1 MEIFSEEE
9 SSKLSQILNLIIPE
23 YEEKLPNASFIINN
37 LDLNNSIHKHFV
49 NASKSLCSRF
59 DNSNVTDASLTLI
72 KKINFREF
80 SVFVNL
86 VLILYY
92 SNEKVLI
99 NLNVAS
105 IPPFPEG
112 NFVKEGDLYLLEQ
125 VFLKEKIYRE

>member
-9 SSKLSQILNLIIPE
+9 ISKLSQILNLILPE
-23 YEEKLPNASFIINN
+23 YNENLPSASFIINN
-37 LDLNNSIHKHFV
+37 LNLTNSIHKHFV
-49 NASKSLCSRF
+49 DASKNLCSRVE
-59 DNSNVTDASLTLI
+59 NIIITDLILTQI
-72 KKINFREF
+72 KKNNFREF

-92 SNEKVLI
+92 SNKKVLN
-99 NLNVAS
+99 NLNVGS
-105 IPPFPEG
+105 VPPFPEG